1 MVYRVIIGAIDKNK
15 AKRGKEELGWG
26 SLMKG
31 RSEVIDH
38 RNLELGDGMEALGR
52 G

>member
-1 MVYRVIIGAIDKNK
+1 MTKIKQ
-15 AKRGKEELGWG
+15 KRGKEELGWG